1 MTQIGLIRHGIT
13 DWNMERRVQGMTDI
27 SLNDT
32 GRQQARALAERLKA
46 EQWDIVYA
54 SDLSRAVE
62 TAEIIGR
69 ALNLT
74 VQTDQR
80 LREMYCGEIEGTT
93 SEDRISRW
101 GTEWE
106 SLSLGIEDEQSISG
120 RGASFVADLIDN
132 YPNKKVLVV
141 SHGALVAYTLRR
153 LIPHVNT
160 EEHLQNTSITK
171 LRFSNGQWECD
182 LFNCSKHLHEIT

>member
-1 MTQIGLIRHGIT
+1 VTQIGLIRHGIT
-13 DWNMERRVQGMTDI
+13 DWNMQRRVQGITDI

-32 GRQQARALAERLKA
+32 GRQQAHALGERLKA

-62 TAEIIGR
+62 TAEIVGR
-69 ALNLT
+69 ALNLPI
-74 VQTDQR
+74 QTDQR

-93 SEDRISRW
+93 VEDRISRW
-101 GTEWE
+101 GGDWE
-106 SLSLGIEDEQSISG
+106 SLSLGIEEEHSISG
-120 RGASFVADLIDN
+120 RGISFIDDVRAN
-132 YPNKKVLVV
+132 YPNKKVIVV
-141 SHGALVAYTLRR
+141 SHGALLAYTLRR

-160 EEHLQNTSITK
+160 EEHIQNTSMTK

-182 LFNCSKHLHEIT
+182 LFNCAKHLEDIL

>member
-1 MTQIGLIRHGIT
+1 VTQIGLIRHGIT
-13 DWNMERRVQGMTDI
+13 DWNMQRRVQGMTDI

-32 GRQQARALAERLKA
+32 GRQQAHALAERLKA
-46 EQWDIVYA
+46 EQWDIMYA

-62 TAEIIGR
+62 TAEIVGR
-69 ALNLT
+69 ALDLP

-93 SEDRISRW
+93 LEDRISRW
-101 GTEWE
+101 GSEWE

-120 RGASFVADLIDN
+120 RGVSFVADISVH

-153 LIPHVNT
+153 LIPYVNT
-160 EEHLQNTSITK
+160 EEHIQNTSITK

-182 LFNCSKHLHEIT
+182 LFNCAKHLIEII